1 MYLLNQLV
9 ATQAAQQQLLAQLA
23 QQPAAVAPV
32 ASVLPYNL
40 KIGNYRELEEGRKN
54 VRAWAEGVPSWLKL
68 VGWALDGSQ
77 TSCILYLA
85 GRLTGRTA
93 SGWWRSC
100 VQQHGEGGGFATLTE
115 FLAGLVAACGV
126 QNAVERAREGLITM
140 EQKGGVS
147 DYATKFAQLV
157 AELPAQGSGG
167 DGWLAYLFLRGL
179 KSSLR
184 AIILGKFTSE
194 SATWLQIRDVAILHD
209 GVAREAASV
218 WEAAASSPADPM
230 ELGYASDGSGDGGG
244 ARRNGRGAEENNG
257 AAARGR
263 SRPATPRR
271 GGEREGRN
279 SKAEFN
285 GKCYRCHEWGHLK
298 KDCPKAG

>member
-93 SGWWRSC
+93 SGWWR
-100 VQQHGEGGGFATLTE
+100 
-115 FLAGLVAACGV
+115 
-126 QNAVERAREGLITM
+126 NYR
-140 EQKGGVS
+140 
-147 DYATKFAQLV
+147 
-157 AELPAQGSGG
+157 
-167 DGWLAYLFLRGL
+167 
-179 KSSLR
+179 LR
-184 AIILGKFTSE
+184 A
-194 SATWLQIRDVAILHD
+194 
-209 GVAREAASV
+209 
-218 WEAAASSPADPM
+218 AAATAGWPTSS
-230 ELGYASDGSGDGGG
+230 
-244 ARRNGRGAEENNG
+244 
-257 AAARGR
+257 
-263 SRPATPRR
+263 
-271 GGEREGRN
+271 
-279 SKAEFN
+279 
-285 GKCYRCHEWGHLK
+285 
-298 KDCPKAG
+298 